1 MQMNMDSQPADK
13 VSSPRREPRLPPGQ
27 VKTEKWPVLHYGSV
41 PRVELASWELR
52 VDGLVEEPQRWAWE
66 QFQALPRVQVRS
78 DIHCVTRWSRY
89 DNVWEGVSIRE
100 VLSRARPGAGA
111 RFAVVHAAQGFT
123 TNLPLGELD
132 QDDVL
137 LADKHDGQPLTPE
150 HGWPLRL
157 VVPRRYFWKSAK
169 WISRI
174 ELVERDQ
181 PGFWERNG
189 YHNDADPWREERFSD
204 W

>member
-1 MQMNMDSQPADK
+1 MNSERRPADI
-13 VSSPRREPRLPPGQ
+13 VGSPRQEPRLPPGQ
-27 VKTEKWPVLHYGSV
+27 VKTEKWPVLHHGSV
-41 PRVELASWELR
+41 PTIDLARWDL
-52 VDGLVEEPQRWAWE
+52 VLDGLVERPQRWTWDE
-66 QFQALPRVQVRS
+66 FQRLPRTQVQS

-89 DNVWEGVSIRE
+89 DNTWEGVSIRE
-100 VLSRARPGAGA
+100 VMALAAPKAEG
-111 RFAVVHAAQGFT
+111 RFAILHAEAGFT
-123 TNLPLGELD
+123 TNLPLAELI

-137 LADKHDGQPLTPE
+137 LADRHDGQPLTPE

-169 WISRI
+169 WIRRI
-174 ELVERDQ
+174 EVVGRDE

-189 YHNDADPWREERFSD
+189 YHNEADPWREERFSD

>member
-1 MQMNMDSQPADK
+1 MNSERRPADI
-13 VSSPRREPRLPPGQ
+13 VHSPRQEPRLPPGQ
-27 VKTEKWPVLHYGSV
+27 IVTEKWPVLHHGTV
-41 PRVELASWELR
+41 PAIDLARWDFV
-52 VDGLVEEPQRWAWE
+52 VDGLVARPQRWTWDE
-66 QFQALPRVQVRS
+66 FQRLPRTQVHS

-89 DNVWEGVSIRE
+89 DNTWEGVPLRE
-100 VLSRARPGAGA
+100 VLALAAPEPGG
-111 RFAVVHAAQGFT
+111 RFAIVHAEAGFT
-123 TNLPLGELD
+123 TNLPISELL

-137 LADKHDGQPLTPE
+137 LADRHDGQPLAPE

-169 WISRI
+169 WIRRI
-174 ELVERDQ
+174 EVVGRDE